1 MPLMLMAQ
9 GIAVYDAQAVFLAM
23 NERADAEAQLQ
34 AASARLHQEYSQMQA
49 EFDRKY
55 ADYQALAADA
65 TTPASIKERRM
76 QEILE
81 GDKNIQA
88 FQRRAEAEL
97 EQMRNELT
105 SPLRSAIFA
114 AVKEVGDEAGYSVIL
129 DRAQVSYIGS
139 STPDVT
145 SQVKAKLGLK

>member
-34 AASARLHQEYSQMQA
+34 AASARLHQEYNQMQA
-49 EFDRKY
+49 EFDSKY

-88 FQRRAEAEL
+88 FQLRAEAEL

-105 SPLRSAIFA
+105 SPLRSAISA

-129 DRAQVSYIGS
+129 DRAQV
-139 STPDVT
+139 
-145 SQVKAKLGLK
+145 

>member
-1 MPLMLMAQ
+1 
-9 GIAVYDAQAVFLAM
+9 
-23 NERADAEAQLQ
+23 
-34 AASARLHQEYSQMQA
+34 
-49 EFDRKY
+49 
-55 ADYQALAADA
+55 
-65 TTPASIKERRM
+65 M

-81 GDKNIQA
+81 GDKNIQV

-105 SPLRSAIFA
+105 SPLRSAISA